1 MPSSSSAKKVAR
13 VAARSGSG
21 NPSGATNANSRNWL
35 FAAAI
40 VAIVV
45 LGLGVVVIARN
56 TFTDSQSN
64 TDAPR
69 ANINDGKPFDHWHSA
84 FAMNVCGKE
93 LPPLAQPATDPLGIH
108 THGDG
113 LIHIH
118 PFTVNASG
126 KHATMKKF
134 WDLTNLKVTN
144 DGFKDPATDKVYKA
158 GETTC
163 GGKPTELV
171 MAFWKNGETAAS
183 TKPDKFFT
191 KDFNN
196 VNYTDNLS
204 AYTLALVVKGDRNV
218 PAPSSAANIAQ
229 LGAAD
234 GGTTSGNA
242 PTQDTSGSPVT
253 VPATVPSTGESGS
266 GG

>member
-21 NPSGATNANSRNWL
+21 NPSGAAAAKNRNWL
-35 FAAAI
+35 FATAI
-40 VAIVV
+40 VAIVI
-45 LGLGVVVIARN
+45 LGLGVVVVARN
-56 TFTDSQSN
+56 TFSDSQDN
-64 TDAPR
+64 TTHPR
-69 ANINDGKPFDHWHSA
+69 ANLSDGKPFDHWHAA

-126 KHATMKKF
+126 HRATMKKF
-134 WDLTNLKVTN
+134 WDLVGLKVTD
-144 DGFKDPATDKVYKA
+144 DGFKDPATKKVYKA

-171 MAFWKNGETAAS
+171 MAYWKDAQTASS
-183 TKPDKFFT
+183 TKPDKIITSGFSGTYFT
-191 KDFNN
+191 KG
-196 VNYTDNLS
+196 LS
-204 AYTLALVVKGDRNV
+204 AYTLALVPKGTRDI
-218 PAPSSAANIAQ
+218 PAPSSAAQAAQ
-229 LGAAD
+229 LGQAD
-234 GGTTSGNA
+234 GGTSSGNA
-242 PTQDTSGSPVT
+242 PQQDSGT
-253 VPATVPSTGESGS
+253 PATVPDTTPVTTSKSGS